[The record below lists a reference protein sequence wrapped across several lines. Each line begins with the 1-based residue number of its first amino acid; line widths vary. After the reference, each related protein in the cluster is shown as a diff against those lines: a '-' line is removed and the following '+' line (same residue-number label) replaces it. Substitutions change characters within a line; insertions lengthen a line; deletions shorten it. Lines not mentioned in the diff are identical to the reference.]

1 MELFHKVS
9 EHKIR
14 NEGIGFW
21 NKKAA
26 LDRCQIKHGSSRME
40 AEYVFAA
47 VWEES

>member
-1 MELFHKVS
+1 MDLFHKVS

-26 LDRCQIKHGSSRME
+26 LDPRQTKRGSSRRG
-40 AEYVFAA
+40 AGSVFAA
-47 VWEES
+47 VWGES

>member
-1 MELFHKVS
+1 MDLFHKVS

-26 LDRCQIKHGSSRME
+26 LDRCQIKRGSSRIG
-40 AEYVFAA
+40 AGYVFAA
-47 VWEES
+47 VWGES